1 MYTVETVESLQ
12 SYGRRL
18 QSERAHV
25 SPSFAPRRGTV
36 RSLVRRVRRAG

>member
-1 MYTVETVESLQ
+1 MYNVETLESLQ

-25 SPSFAPRRGTV
+25 SAARSARRGTV
-36 RSLVRRVRRAG
+36 RSLVRRVRRSA